1 MFTNFLLIESRDR
14 IVTLHKI
21 LCAISK
27 IIGNFHYNL
36 LQLNKNVNMNMT
48 DEVMDKY
55 SPPEY
60 NTDIRCQKNTKTVV
74 KAG

>member
-1 MFTNFLLIESRDR
+1 M
-14 IVTLHKI
+14 
-21 LCAISK
+21 
-27 IIGNFHYNL
+27 GNFHYNL

-60 NTDIRCQKNTKTVV
+60 NTDIRCQEITKTVV